1 MPDTKY
7 KALVLGSS
15 GLIGMETINL
25 LLNNDKYEVVYAISR
40 YELPIKNNKLIQ
52 IIADYNTIE
61 TNIKDLKIHHFFCC
75 IGSTRAKT
83 PDKNKYY
90 EIDVE
95 YPKKVASILI
105 KNGSTTLCLVSSMG
119 ANPTSNNF
127 YLKLKGD
134 VEESLRAIGFKSF
147 HIFRPSLLLGNRKEF
162 RLTEK
167 IAKFIYPIFNLLLV
181 GKMKDYRSIQA
192 KDIASAMIN
201 VSITSNLGDYIYQT
215 QLIKELA

>member
-15 GLIGMETINL
+15 GLIGLETINL

-40 YELPIKNNKLIQ
+40 SELPIKNNKLIQ
-52 IIADYNTIE
+52 ILADYNSIE
-61 TNIKDLKIHHFFCC
+61 TKIKDLQIHHFFCC

-83 PDKNKYY
+83 PDKTKYY
-90 EIDVE
+90 EIDLE

-105 KNGSTTLCLVSSMG
+105 ANGSTSLCLVSSMG

-162 RLTEK
+162 RLTER
-167 IAKFIYPIFNLLLV
+167 ITKFIYPIFNLLLV

-192 KDIASAMIN
+192 KDIAAAMIN